1 MTGDASKPYTC
12 HGVVDP
18 SARARWLLSAVTASG
33 SQGSHAFGRL
43 RKSSSVLHQLTPM
56 SMYTLRGREHR
67 PSSDAAPVAALT
79 PTQANA
85 STWRRRN
92 PQHCMRTTPSIENFT
107 TRAQRS
113 VASHACKQK
122 KSPRRVRTGTEPS
135 QKEAP
140 RRDGGHIMR
149 LAALVLV
156 SAHDLCMCRYITLE
170 IAWGDLLATTHPW
183 RARCGLRI
191 GCRSFAPLLQRCADR
206 TPALRRG
213 AVIS

>member
-149 LAALVLV
+149 LAALVLL
-156 SAHDLCMCRYITLE
+156 SAHDLVPVSLHNSGDRMGRYCDHDVDGASGAGHSRRCFSAAR
-170 IAWGDLLATTHPW
+170 IA
-183 RARCGLRI
+183 R
-191 GCRSFAPLLQRCADR
+191 QRCDAER
-206 TPALRRG
+206 
-213 AVIS
+213 